1 MSLLPACG
9 ERVRG
14 RGRRLFRSRAVA
26 APHPAVGHL
35 LPANGEKK
43 THAAFFANPTMSGVG
58 AGSFC
63 GTAQAAFAASPTI
76 SLMIAFKSKFF
87 GV

>member
-1 MSLLPACG
+1 MTRELAQVIQIRPV
-9 ERVRG
+9 EHD
-14 RGRRLFRSRAVA
+14 

-35 LPANGEKK
+35 LPADGEKK